1 MVDLTLRNTALKPE
15 TQPYPGLEGIP
26 ETQHCPGLEGIPD
39 YSSIPSCPE
48 EGIEHG
54 PEMSWDLFPCIYKS
68 EKALWLSDYCRRKD
82 KVLKIDMHL
91 GLFVPNIIALEI
103 GNI

>member
-1 MVDLTLRNTALKPE
+1 MVDLTLRNTALKS
-15 TQPYPGLEGIP
+15 
-26 ETQHCPGLEGIPD
+26 ETQHYPGLEGIPD

-48 EGIEHG
+48 EGIECG
-54 PEMSWDLFPCIYKS
+54 PEMSWHLFPCIYKS
-68 EKALWLSDYCRRKD
+68 EKALWLSDYCMRKD
-82 KVLKIDMHL
+82 KALKIDMHL